1 MVIPGAPKAR
11 SGIQIHPRNPLDS
24 GFAHFVRAPE

>member
-1 MVIPGAPKAR
+1 MRYGGDPQSRAECSEFVV
-11 SGIQIHPRNPLDS
+11 LDS